1 MPHTQLLTF
10 HVLVLFVSHRMAATL
25 VFVSFFVENECNKII
40 DMGKVKS
47 NDTDKITF
55 FFL

>member
-1 MPHTQLLTF
+1 
-10 HVLVLFVSHRMAATL
+10 MAATL

-55 FFL
+55 FFFRDFEWFAL